1 LGSLYRRKYDA
12 AKTVA
17 KFSMTLRAETD
28 LDRLRE
34 QLLAVVE
41 ETMQQPMSRC
51 GYVSLHGVSK
61 SLSLVK
67 EHILSEGCHPC
78 IFFRL

>member
-12 AKTVA
+12 ANTVA

-41 ETMQQPMSRC
+41 ETMQPT
-51 GYVSLHGVSK
+51 YVSLWIRQSPRRQQEPELGERAHLK
-61 SLSLVK
+61 
-67 EHILSEGCHPC
+67 
-78 IFFRL
+78 